1 MFVISTAAILL
12 AQAASSPTLQ
22 KPTEEKNS
30 FATPKVASISLF
42 KNGYAY
48 VTREIAVKDGVANV
62 VEIPQASLGTL
73 WFWTEGG
80 NLESITSDEQLN
92 KKTDVVPIE
101 TIAQL
106 LENNVGKSVVVEA
119 RNPNLTTITLEGKI
133 ISATGDLVIFDVK
146 GEKMAITKG
155 AIHTIRSSEP
165 GFAVT
170 ISKISQSTQRY
181 YRIKVSGKAKTV
193 MMMSLEKGASWAP
206 AYALDTTHPK
216 KLTLVARA
224 TLLNDLTNFDA
235 VPTRLIT
242 GFPNLQFKDI
252 LEPLT
257 AQMTLDQW
265 LGYLSMEPRPNGGGG
280 GFGGGGRR
288 EMMTQNAYSVADA
301 PAPDWSGVPTNGGN
315 GEKIGDLFFYDFGA
329 LTLKKN
335 ARVMQTLF
343 RTESP
348 YEHIY
353 CWDIDDEV
361 TNNAEY
367 RPADVNQ
374 PTKVEEVWHA
384 LKFKNTS
391 GQPLTT
397 GPASV
402 YEKGQ
407 MIGQAQTSY
416 VPRGADAELRI
427 TKALDIRPEQSE
439 EEVTRERGA
448 IKHPNGYP
456 LFDLVTVKGTLV
468 VKNQKSE
475 PVKLVIKKNFTGEII
490 DAEKTPVITKTAKG
504 LRDVNPKGKLTWT
517 GSIPTGESI
526 TIKYTYK
533 LYVRSQQ

>member
-1 MFVISTAAILL
+1 MFVISTAAMLL
-12 AQAASSPTLQ
+12 IKAPVAPALQAA
-22 KPTEEKNS
+22 TEVKTS
-30 FATPKVASISLF
+30 FVTPKVASISLF

-48 VTREIAVKDGVANV
+48 VTREIAVKDGIANV

-92 KKTDVVPIE
+92 KKTDIVPIE

-106 LENNVGKSVVVEA
+106 LESNVGKSVVVEA

-133 ISATGDLVIFDVK
+133 VSASGDLVIFDVK
-146 GEKMAITKG
+146 GEKIAITKG

-170 ISKISQSTQRY
+170 LSRTSESNQRY
-181 YRIKVSGKAKTV
+181 YRIKVSGKAKSV
-193 MMMSLEKGASWAP
+193 MMMSLERGASWAP
-206 AYALDTTHPK
+206 AYAIDTTDPK

-235 VPTRLIT
+235 IPTRLIT

-257 AQMTLDQW
+257 AQMSLDQW
-265 LGYLSMEPRPNGGGG
+265 LGYLSIEPRSTSGG
-280 GFGGGGRR
+280 GFGGGQRR
-288 EMMTQNAYSVADA
+288 DMMAQNAYSAVAA

-343 RTESP
+343 RTEST

-353 CWDIDDEV
+353 CWDIEDGV

-367 RPADVNQ
+367 RPTDVNQ
-374 PTKVEEVWHA
+374 PVRAEEVWHA

-407 MIGQAQTSY
+407 MIGQSQTSY

-427 TKALDIRPEQSE
+427 NKALDISPEQTE

-448 IKHPNGYP
+448 IKNPAGYP
-456 LFDLVTVKGTLV
+456 IFDLVTVRGTLV
-468 VKNQKSE
+468 VKNQKTESA
-475 PVKLVIKKNFTGEII
+475 KLVIKKDFTGELVE
-490 DAEKTPVITKTAKG
+490 AEKTPTIAKTAKG
-504 LRDVNPKGKLTWT
+504 LRDVNPRGKLTWT
-517 GSIPTGESI
+517 ETVPGGESV

-533 LYVRSQQ
+533 LYVRTQN